1 MIVFVCLMEALISE
15 LLLRSGIISLWLNRK
30 IDTIFVWT
38 FVAGTWVVFLVTDM
52 LVFYN
57 LSWSNLSLIVLS
69 PKGLTLEI
77 ITLLFLFVHLVLEFR
92 VAWKIIFFI
101 LTHFFNVLVLWKW
114 LMSNLFTL
122 IIRIATLN
130 ALGYVSLLVI
140 ILMMQVLSWSNIV
153 FWLLHVLLT
162 F

>member
-1 MIVFVCLMEALISE
+1 M
-15 LLLRSGIISLWLNRK
+15 
-30 IDTIFVWT
+30 
-38 FVAGTWVVFLVTDM
+38 
-52 LVFYN
+52 
-57 LSWSNLSLIVLS
+57 
-69 PKGLTLEI
+69 
-77 ITLLFLFVHLVLEFR
+77 TLLFLFLHLVLEFR